1 METHDKIHHYAGRD
15 IAVSYDPGRCIHA
28 AECLRG
34 LPSVFDTARR
44 PWIAPD
50 GALPNEVAAV
60 IERCPSGAL
69 HYSRLD
75 GGVEELAD
83 DPTTITPVHNGPLY
97 VRGRLQLQAPD
108 GSWRVDDTRMALC
121 RCGAS
126 AHKPFCDNS
135 HRRVHFDDGT
145 APAEKESI
153 HDGE

>member
-1 METHDKIHHYAGRD
+1 MDPHERIHHYAGRD
-15 IAVSYDPGRCIHA
+15 IAVSYDPRRCIHA

-34 LPSVFDTARR
+34 LPSVFASDRR
-44 PWIAPD
+44 PWITPD

-75 GGVEELAD
+75 GGVEELPD
-83 DPTTITPVHNGPLY
+83 DPTVIVPIHNGPLY
-97 VRGRLQLQAPD
+97 VRGDVQLRAPD
-108 GSWRVDDTRMALC
+108 GSWEVRDTRLALC

-135 HRRVHFDDGT
+135 HRRIHFDDG
-145 APAEKESI
+145 SV
-153 HDGE
+153 DGATERVHAGE